1 MYRLV
6 KAVGDAVVKK
16 IAKALPELQRV
27 VVEKTFPTRASH
39 RPAPPANAAMLSRAL
54 VARLTVPVHFKPYYI
69 YCLRNVHVTWDGA
82 VFHNLRLFGP
92 SIVRRQFLSRFQD
105 TLLLRQW
112 VSKKVRVTGTDIA
125 VCHNQWSTENY
136 YHWLID
142 SLPRLLA
149 LRSVYPNIK
158 LMLPRVSAFH
168 PVPEFISTS
177 ARLLGFSDQLPLNS
191 RQILSAQSVIM
202 PSLTAT
208 SLTQRPE
215 LIRQVQQELLAA
227 LCPEPVQPFRRIYAA
242 RAAGFPRNLLN
253 EPEVEEWLRQE
264 GFEKVYFEQLSL
276 QEQVRLMR
284 ETEVLLAVHGANM
297 TNILFLPS
305 TSKVIEIHNKE
316 YSDPCYL
323 RLASCLRLEFYI
335 CPCTGIDARL
345 GNQSDVVVDMALL
358 QRVTNLALAKNS
370 QNVDVS

>member
-6 KAVGDAVVKK
+6 KAIGDVVLKK
-16 IAKALPELQRV
+16 IAKALPELQRAIII
-27 VVEKTFPTRASH
+27 KAFPTRASY
-39 RPAPPANAAMLSRAL
+39 RPEPPANAAMLTRAL

-82 VFHNLRLFGP
+82 VFHNLRLFRP
-92 SIVRRQFLSRFQD
+92 SIVKYQFLSRFQD

-112 VSKKVRVTGTDIA
+112 VSEKVRVIDTDMA
-125 VCHNQWSTENY
+125 VCHNQWSAENY

-142 SLPRLLA
+142 TLPRLLA
-149 LRSVYPNIK
+149 LRSVYPGIK
-158 LMLPRVSAFH
+158 LMLPRVSALH

-177 ARLLGFSDQLPLNS
+177 ARLLGFPDQLPLNS
-191 RQILSAQSVIM
+191 QQILSAQSVVM
-202 PSLTAT
+202 PSQTAT

-215 LIRQVQQELLAA
+215 LVRQVQQELLAA

-242 RAAGFPRNLLN
+242 RAAGYSRNLLN
-253 EPEVEEWLRQE
+253 EPEVEEWLQQE

-276 QEQVRLMR
+276 LEQVHLMR

-297 TNILFLPS
+297 TNILFLPG
-305 TSKVIEIHNKE
+305 TSRVIEIHNKN

-323 RLASCLRLEFYI
+323 RLASCLGLEFYI
-335 CPCTGIDARL
+335 CPCTGTDPSL
-345 GNQSDVVVDMALL
+345 GNQSDVVVDIKLL
-358 QRVTNLALAKNS
+358 KCITNLALAKIS
-370 QNVDVS
+370 QNADIC